1 MKILKTVSGRTKQ
14 IPDFP
19 QKQGYPGQV
28 TESCVAGLDP
38 DGRIVIDPWG
48 ERNKSYDPEDR
59 ARYLFGLTLCCNA
72 SDKGTEHGVVC
83 RGCYSSHDTGSYLYQ
98 AQDGSFPE
106 LDPVESIA

>member
-1 MKILKTVSGRTKQ
+1 MKTLKTVSGRIKQ

-19 QKQGYPGQV
+19 QKQEYPGQV

-38 DGRIVIDPWG
+38 DGRIVIDQW
-48 ERNKSYDPEDR
+48 D
-59 ARYLFGLTLCCNA
+59 ARGQPYNPDSPARFLFGLTLCCNA

-83 RGCYSSHDTGSYLYQ
+83 RGCYSNNDTGSYLFR

-106 LDPVESIA
+106 LDPVESIS